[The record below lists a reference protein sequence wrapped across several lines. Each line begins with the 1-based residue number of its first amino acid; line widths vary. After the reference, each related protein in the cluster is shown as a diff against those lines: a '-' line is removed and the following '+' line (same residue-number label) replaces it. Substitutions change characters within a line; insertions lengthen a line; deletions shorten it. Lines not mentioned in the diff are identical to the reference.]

1 MASSLASGKNSFQ
14 ACPFSRQIIF
24 FSLNKKNHDNFKT
37 QDVENHTI
45 VTSHPSEKSYWTQR
59 QTDEEKLDLLKIDV
73 SGNVDVFLY
82 VAEFHAGGSFGY
94 LDEKQVKFN

>member
-1 MASSLASGKNSFQ
+1 MKYQ
-14 ACPFSRQIIF
+14 DYYKI
-24 FSLNKKNHDNFKT
+24 
-37 QDVENHTI
+37 QDVKNHTI

-59 QTDEEKLDLLKIDV
+59 QTYEEKLDLLKIDV

-94 LDEKQVKFN
+94 LDEKQVKL